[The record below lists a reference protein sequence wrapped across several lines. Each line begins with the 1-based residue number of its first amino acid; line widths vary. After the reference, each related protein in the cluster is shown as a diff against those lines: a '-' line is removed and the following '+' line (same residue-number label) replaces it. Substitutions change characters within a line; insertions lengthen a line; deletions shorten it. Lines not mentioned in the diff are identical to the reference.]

1 MSFFRKLL
9 GPPNIENLKSR
20 RDLDGLVKAL
30 HYQDSP
36 QVRQQAARALGEM
49 GDRKALNPLL
59 SVLQNSKEQQSVRW
73 NAATAI
79 GQLKDA
85 GGLKPLLVIAQN
97 KQDVILQSKA
107 IKAIGQ
113 ITDPQAAREHV
124 AALAISNKEIQ
135 KASTHALQVMSRQAV
150 DALVEGLQHK
160 DGNTRILII
169 ELLGASGDRRAMAP
183 LLGIMK
189 DDHMAEVRLKA
200 MKALVSMGG
209 VPPKEAFIVASNDP
223 SAMLRAEAARQL
235 GSIGGVEVVE
245 ALIECLDD
253 ESVNVQQTALQ
264 ALGKSKDK
272 RLIKPLMKVAE
283 SDDEALRKRAF
294 DLLEDLGEEAVEALI
309 TLLKSK
315 HEYVRALAV
324 DSLAKIGDK
333 RSIDPLVTALQDE
346 SKQVRYKTANA
357 LQKLGWSASRDIS
370 GAMYWRLLEK
380 WEKCA
385 QTGDDARDL
394 LFEAF
399 CQSGFDDRLQIAQVL
414 GRRGDQRCTP
424 GLIQMLAETT
434 KQLIR
439 IDEESN
445 KFDSE
450 DSGEERLAAYM
461 NDDSPGHATYR
472 MEMQEKDKMRE
483 RFDQRRETARGE
495 AASIVKTLEI
505 VTHHKLGEDPDK
517 WRFWWEKEFDGGQD

>member
-36 QVRQQAARALGEM
+36 QVRQQAARVLGEM

-113 ITDPQAAREHV
+113 ITDPQAARGHV

-135 KASTHALQVMSRQAV
+135 KASTHALQVMGRQAV

-160 DGNTRILII
+160 DGNSRILII
-169 ELLGASGDRRAMAP
+169 ELLGASSDRRAMVP

-189 DDHMAEVRLKA
+189 DDPMAEVRLKA

-209 VPPKEAFIVASNDP
+209 VPLKEAISVASNDP

-245 ALIECLDD
+245 ALIKCLDD

-264 ALGKSKDK
+264 ALGKSKDN
-272 RLIKPLMKVAE
+272 RLIKPLVKVAE

-294 DLLEDLGEEAVEALI
+294 GLLEDLGEEAVEALI
-309 TLLKSK
+309 TLLKSE
-315 HEYVRALAV
+315 HEYVRILAV

-333 RSIDPLVTALQDE
+333 RSIDPLVTVLQDE

-357 LQKLGWSASRDIS
+357 LQKLGWSVSRDIN
-370 GAMYWRLLEK
+370 GAMYWRLLGK

-385 QTGDDARDL
+385 QTWDDARDL

-399 CQSGFDDRLQIAQVL
+399 SQSGFDDRLQIAQVL

-424 GLIQMLAETT
+424 GLIQMLADTT

-439 IDEESN
+439 IDEASN

-472 MEMQEKDKMRE
+472 MEMQERDKMRE
-483 RFDQRRETARGE
+483 RFDQRRETARRE
-495 AASIVKTLEI
+495 AASIIKMLEI
-505 VTHHKLGEDPDK
+505 VTHQKLGEDPDQ